1 MKMIKLIYAIH
12 DSAVKAYMNPFMVKA
27 EGEAVRAFQQAVN
40 DQTTQMSQS
49 PEHFKLFELGTFD
62 ERRGEYKTYE
72 PVFVIDALALVE
84 NTTERHTLVEV
95 VKELERA
102 IEIIRPGYVREKNST
117 DNLVENIKPR

>member
-1 MKMIKLIYAIH
+1 MIKLIYAIH
-12 DSAVKAYMNPFMVKA
+12 DSAIKAYLNPLMVRA

-40 DQTTQMSQS
+40 DQTTQIAQH
-49 PEHFKLFELGTFD
+49 PEHFMLFELGTFD
-62 ERRGEYKTYE
+62 ERRGEYKTHE

-84 NTTERHTLVEV
+84 NTTERHALFEV

-102 IEIIRPGYVREKNST
+102 IEILRPGHVAEKNST